1 MSNIKK
7 KGSGGEPNP
16 LENQLLTADGLK
28 NKLAQ
33 LSGEELFYE
42 LEAVEVVDIY
52 RLSELDETDPQE
64 PNLSGLKKSYTW

>member
-1 MSNIKK
+1 MSNIRK

-42 LEAVEVVDIY
+42 ALVLTYITGILIMLYIGWRD
-52 RLSELDETDPQE
+52 
-64 PNLSGLKKSYTW
+64 K